1 LAYFRNHSL
10 QKAFRILETL
20 NLAHGGLTAGE
31 VAARTALPTSTVHRF
46 LQNLLELGY
55 VSWDSRRK
63 LYTIGF
69 SLTLFGN
76 RRLIIERIAVR
87 ARPFLR
93 ALSSQC
99 GLAVYLG
106 SLEGPHAVVED
117 RVVPGRA
124 SKGVRELGAR
134 LDAHAHSLGKALLA
148 LMPRPELLRIYD
160 AGRLPVHTAHT
171 IANRDRLLRE
181 MMDIAGR
188 GYASDNEE
196 LNAGVCSISC
206 ALLNPKGRAICAIGL
221 EGPRHKLGS
230 DRQTMLVK
238 VLFSTRSKIME
249 HVK

>member
-1 LAYFRNHSL
+1 MTYFPNQSL

-31 VAARTALPTSTVHRF
+31 ITARTGLPTSTVHRF
-46 LQNLLELGY
+46 LQNLRELGY

-63 LYTIGF
+63 LYTVGF

-93 ALSSQC
+93 ALSSQS
-99 GLAVYLG
+99 GLTVYLG

-124 SKGVRELGAR
+124 LKGAHALGAR

-148 LMPRPELLRIYD
+148 LMPQSELLRIYD
-160 AGRLPVHTAHT
+160 ARRLPAHTAHT

-181 MMDIAGR
+181 LMDIAGR
-188 GYASDNEE
+188 GYAFDNEE
-196 LNAGVCSISC
+196 LNAGVCGLSC

-221 EGPRHKLGS
+221 EGPRQKLDS
-230 DRQTMLVK
+230 NRQTSLLNA
-238 VLFSTRSKIME
+238 LFSARDKIME
-249 HVK
+249 QVK